1 MRMMADIKRIGTVPV
16 GGKFYGQV
24 GGIYSISGISPAIT
38 TSASHGNGM
47 QYIIENEQQRKND
60 ERSKTSR

>member
-1 MRMMADIKRIGTVPV
+1 MVRW
-16 GGKFYGQV
+16 GGV
-24 GGIYSISGISPAIT
+24 YSINGISPTIT

-47 QYIIENEQQRKND
+47 PYIIENEQQRKND